1 MFIKCKTRI
10 SIVIVL
16 LSLKILFAQD
26 SLLHLEFLSPQ
37 AMEEFENAGNISF
50 KVSFTDDIKYRLKTQ
65 FAYRGFELVYLNE
78 GGEKNGEN
86 ISSLSWSSKW
96 MTIGTGRGQPH
107 IAKGLVL
114 GNTMMRFSPGLS
126 GQAGISRIKLKI
138 KNYNYYGRITYA
150 TGSIFNAD
158 VSVFRYKDAYC
169 GSVQYRHKDWLSGV
183 AIYGLDKPLMETW
196 MNYKSKNVKTSFNAS
211 LASGNLNHV
220 TADLYYAFEVIRI
233 FVSAVYLHPEFIALQ
248 TDSKWGSGL
257 KAGSQ
262 GYANG
267 VGLSISP
274 WKVSSL
280 GYCVLRNNYKEQRFM
295 LDLRYQKNPL
305 EVILSYSTKNI
316 TELVEQLLYH

>member
-1 MFIKCKTRI
+1 M
-10 SIVIVL
+10 L
-16 LSLKILFAQD
+16 
-26 SLLHLEFLSPQ
+26 
-37 AMEEFENAGNISF
+37 
-50 KVSFTDDIKYRLKTQ
+50 
-65 FAYRGFELVYLNE
+65 
-78 GGEKNGEN
+78 
-86 ISSLSWSSKW
+86 
-96 MTIGTGRGQPH
+96 
-107 IAKGLVL
+107 
-114 GNTMMRFSPGLS
+114 
-126 GQAGISRIKLKI
+126 
-138 KNYNYYGRITYA
+138 
-150 TGSIFNAD
+150 
-158 VSVFRYKDAYC
+158 
-169 GSVQYRHKDWLSGV
+169 GV

-295 LDLRYQKNPL
+295 LDLRYKKNPL

-316 TELVEQLLYH
+316 TELVEEKIFPFALHWQEECAQICKLSVKLQILKELQLSYQLQGDIKNLRSYASVLRLTFKSKNDLLRVQFSRCSSCGNALYFLRPLTSSTYSIRRAPERETLYLDLVYSKNIGAMTLYILLRNEGMNVGFTIEN